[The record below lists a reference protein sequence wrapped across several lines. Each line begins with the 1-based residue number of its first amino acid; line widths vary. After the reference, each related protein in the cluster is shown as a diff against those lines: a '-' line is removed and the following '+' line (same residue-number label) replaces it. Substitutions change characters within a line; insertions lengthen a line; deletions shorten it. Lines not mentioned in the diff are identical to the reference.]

1 MKTLKEKLMSGAAGL
16 ALGVLSYYLI
26 NGWYNIIPWAAAAVL
41 TGYLSNTRNSAL
53 INGAIFGYFL
63 FLSYIVVGYRGHM
76 DAGSLA
82 KFGVF
87 TVLFSLVGSAIGL
100 VGGIGGYLIK
110 KKGV

>member
-1 MKTLKEKLMSGAAGL
+1 MKTLKENLLSGIAGIL
-16 ALGVLSYYLI
+16 LGLLSYYLI
-26 NGWYNIIPWAAAAVL
+26 NGWYNVIPWAAAAVL
-41 TGYLSNTRNSAL
+41 TGYLCNTRKGSL

-63 FLSYIVVGYRGHM
+63 FLSYIIVGYRGHM

-100 VGGIGGYLIK
+100 VGGFGGYLIK
-110 KKGV
+110 KKAV